1 MSDSSKTKKVKKI
14 WPTKSQWQ
22 QILTI
27 FNKQERIVFCILS
40 FLAITSLSFL
50 IITFY
55 LDHTYV
61 VPALSGDYSEGM
73 IGSPRFINPIYAQAN
88 DIDRDL
94 VEIIFSGLMKYENGE
109 LVPELAK
116 SYEILEN
123 GSIYEFILRND
134 IFWHDGEPLTIDD
147 VIFTIKTIQNPE
159 IKSPQRVSWLGVDI
173 SQVGENKIRFTLQNS
188 SSIFLEYC
196 TVKIIPE
203 HIWKSIS
210 PENFSLNN
218 YNLKPIGSGPYQ
230 VESLRKDDQ
239 EVIKSIHLTPN
250 KRYFEKGP
258 NIKNVSFY
266 FFESQ
271 EDLLKSYFT
280 GEIKGLALSSLD
292 DLPSF
297 NLGLKIYS
305 FSFPRYFA
313 LFLNQEKSKT
323 LAEKSVREA
332 LAQSIDKKEIVEKIL
347 TGYGSIVDSPIMPN
361 IYNAK
366 NPENIIEFNPENAIK
381 NLEEAGFVK
390 NEEGY
395 FQKTL
400 KKSTSFQFQKNLSTG
415 SKGND
420 VTELQKCLANP
431 IVVGPDVYPEGE
443 ITGYFGA
450 KTKQAVINF
459 QEKYKEDILDPYNL
473 KNGTGS
479 VRTSTIAKLNELC
492 CTKQEFFDL
501 SFSLITVDQ
510 PLLVKTANLLKIQ
523 LEKIGI
529 KITITALDIATLER
543 DIIKKRDYEMLL
555 FGEVLNLIPDPFP
568 FWHSSQKKDPGLNLS
583 LYENKEADKILE
595 KIRQTFDSELITE
608 QLEKLQE
615 IIIKDNPDIFLY
627 NPDYLYLV
635 SPEIQGIE
643 TYTLVDPS
651 KRLSDIENWYVKTKR
666 VWK

>member
-1 MSDSSKTKKVKKI
+1 MAKKV

-22 QILTI
+22 QLLTI

-40 FLAITSLSFL
+40 FLVATSLSFL

-55 LDHTYV
+55 LDNTHV

-94 VEIIFSGLMKYENGE
+94 VELIFSGLMKYENGE
-109 LVPELAK
+109 LVPELAE
-116 SYEILEN
+116 SYEILED
-123 GSIYEFILRND
+123 GSVYEFTLRND
-134 IFWHDGEPLTIDD
+134 VFWHDGEPLTIDD
-147 VIFTIKTIQNPE
+147 VIFTIKTIQDPE

-173 SQVGENKIRFTLQNS
+173 SQVGENKIRFTLQNP

-196 TVKIIPE
+196 TVKIIPK
-203 HIWKSIS
+203 HIWKSVS

-218 YNLKPIGSGPYQ
+218 YNLKPIGSGPYRI
-230 VESLRKDDQ
+230 ESLREDDK
-239 EVIKSIHLTPN
+239 EIIKSIHLTYN
-250 KRYFEKGP
+250 KKYFEEGP

-266 FFESQ
+266 FFKSQ

-280 GEIKGLALSSLD
+280 GEIKGFALSSLD

-297 NLGLKIYS
+297 DLGLKIYS

-332 LAQSIDKKEIVEKIL
+332 LAQGINKEEIVQEIL
-347 TGYGSIVDSPIMPN
+347 SGYGSTVDSPIMPD

-366 NPENIIEFNPENAIK
+366 NPENVIEFNPESAIQT
-381 NLEEAGFVK
+381 LEEAGFVK

-395 FQKTL
+395 FQKIL
-400 KKSTSFQFQKNLSTG
+400 KKSTSFQFKSNLSTG
-415 SKGND
+415 SKGNE

-431 IVVGPDVYPEGE
+431 VVGGHDVYPEGE

-459 QEKYKEDILDPYNL
+459 QEKYREDVLSPHNL

-479 VRTSTIAKLNELC
+479 VRSSTRAKLNELC
-492 CTKQEFFDL
+492 NTKQEFFDL

-510 PLLVKTANLLKIQ
+510 SLLVKTANLLKTQ

-568 FWHSSQKKDPGLNLS
+568 FWHSSQKKDPGLNLG

-595 KIRQTFDSELITE
+595 KIRQTFDSKTRIE

-651 KRLSDIENWYVKTKR
+651 KRFSDIENWYIKTKR
-666 VWK
+666 IWK